1 MSPIIKR
8 KREKFTL
15 PSSYLLLILSLLCI
29 GMSIITFSTD
39 IFSGPLSSI
48 AGYVVVPFQKG
59 ITAIGTWMSDRSE
72 ELVQIRDVLQENQEL
87 RNQIADLTMEN
98 TLLQQDKYELNNLRE
113 LYKLDEQY
121 AQYDKI
127 GARIISWDGINWFN
141 TFTIDKGSND
151 GIQVDMNVMA
161 GSGLVGRIIEVGPN
175 WAKVISIIDDKS
187 NVIASVLSTADNLT
201 VSGDLE
207 LMKTGVIRF
216 SMLIDEEDKAVEGDK
231 LVTSHVSD
239 KYLPGILI
247 GYIST
252 ISRDANNLT
261 KSGTLTPAVDFEH
274 LEEVLVILELKQT
287 AN

>member
-39 IFSGPLSSI
+39 IFSGPLSSV

>member
-39 IFSGPLSSI
+39 IFSGPLSSV

-72 ELVQIRDVLQENQEL
+72 ELVQIRDVLKENQEL

-175 WAKVISIIDDKS
+175 WSKVISIIDDKS
-187 NVIASVLSTADNLT
+187 NVIASVLSTADILT